1 MNIHIIVRQAER
13 KVIETNP
20 CWNGGMTD
28 DAVPLAKASMD
39 VIADSLRRERRR
51 TGLSLSEVARRAGVS
66 KSTLSQLESGAG
78 NPSLETLWALAVT
91 LDVPFSRLVDPP
103 RPRPQ
108 LIRAGDGP
116 EVAAA
121 DADYRATLLAA
132 CPPGARRDIY
142 GIAAEP
148 GSQRTS
154 EPHLRGVI
162 EHVIVSA
169 GRALVGVESE
179 PLEVGPGDYTAYP
192 ADVRHIFRALEPGT
206 RAVLISE
213 NA

>member
-1 MNIHIIVRQAER
+1 MAN
-13 KVIETNP
+13 T
-20 CWNGGMTD
+20 CWNDPMTD
-28 DAVPLAKASMD
+28 DAVPLARASMD

-51 TGLSLSEVARRAGVS
+51 AGLSLSEVARRAGVS

-116 EVAAA
+116 VVAAA

-148 GSQRTS
+148 GRPRTS
-154 EPHLRGVI
+154 DPHLPGVI

-169 GRALVGVESE
+169 GRALAGVESE
-179 PLEVGPGDYTAYP
+179 PLELGPGDYTAYP
-192 ADVRHIFRALEPGT
+192 ADVRHVFAALEPGT